1 MKAEKA
7 GSLRWNDSKR
17 CWQVRLALPP
27 GAVVEWVDLPA
38 DIGRK
43 DIARAKAAAKVVKKA
58 DARIDR
64 LGKATRSRRWRAE
77 QGQVSMNDPR
87 RARPKRSAA
96 TWSVAPG
103 RGA

>member
-1 MKAEKA
+1 MVPDEAEMTEKA

-38 DIGRK
+38 EIGRN
-43 DIARAKAAAKVVKKA
+43 DVARAKAAAKVVKKA

-64 LGKATRSRRWRAE
+64 LERRLDRSLGAPNKGRSR
-77 QGQVSMNDPR
+77 
-87 RARPKRSAA
+87 
-96 TWSVAPG
+96 
-103 RGA
+103 

>member
-27 GAVVEWVDLPA
+27 GAVVEWVDLSA

-64 LGKATRSRRWRAE
+64 LERRLDRAGGAPNKGRSR
-77 QGQVSMNDPR
+77 
-87 RARPKRSAA
+87 
-96 TWSVAPG
+96 
-103 RGA
+103 

>member
-1 MKAEKA
+1 MAEKA

-38 DIGRK
+38 EIGRG
-43 DIARAKAAAKVVKKA
+43 DLARAKAAAKVVKKA

-64 LGKATRSRRWRAE
+64 LERRVDRALGAPNKGKSR
-77 QGQVSMNDPR
+77 
-87 RARPKRSAA
+87 
-96 TWSVAPG
+96 
-103 RGA
+103 

>member
-1 MKAEKA
+1 VVPDEAEMTEKA

-38 DIGRK
+38 EIGRN
-43 DIARAKAAAKVVKKA
+43 DVARAKAAAKVVKKA

-64 LGKATRSRRWRAE
+64 LERRLDRSLGAPNKGRSR
-77 QGQVSMNDPR
+77 
-87 RARPKRSAA
+87 
-96 TWSVAPG
+96 
-103 RGA
+103 